1 MGYCFNLYT
10 PDMKEQDSG
19 KFVACERLLFSN
31 DAPFT
36 VNTIGYYEQYIGG
49 KYLDIYSSICILNE
63 QQCEIAD
70 EYTGTTFFTDFIKK
84 HDCNGMF
91 IQIT

>member
-36 VNTIGYYEQYIGG
+36 LIQ
-49 KYLDIYSSICILNE
+49 LDITNSISAVNIWIF
-63 QQCEIAD
+63 IAV
-70 EYTGTTFFTDFIKK
+70 FVF
-84 HDCNGMF
+84 
-91 IQIT
+91 